1 MGFILALQTL
11 AKSEDEHR
19 TILIS
24 ATSAG
29 ICRSTASTL
38 C

>member
-11 AKSEDEHR
+11 EKSDEEHR
-19 TILIS
+19 AVVGSTVSIGL
-24 ATSAG
+24 
-29 ICRSTASTL
+29 CRSTVSTA

>member
-11 AKSEDEHR
+11 ENSDDEHR
-19 TILIS
+19 TILVS
-24 ATSAG
+24 AASSG
-29 ICRSTASTL
+29 ICRSTVSTL